1 MRGKQHKWR
10 AQQRSQVADRRG
22 NNVGADIT
30 SVLRDQRLTGPL
42 SLHLL
47 HHGIH
52 FMNLVLLRFYTYL
65 CLFDSSFFFFF
76 LIMQLWMCWPF
87 FHFSLWYSFLCFYL
101 ALALVIFDTSD
112 GHAVD
117 LVLFLGLI
125 CRGLSTTYSIKYY
138 IGYKVCFLTWFISE
152 DSISYPCIYIM

>member
-10 AQQRSQVADRRG
+10 AQQRSQVADRGG

-30 SVLRDQRLTGPL
+30 SVSRDQRLTGPL
-42 SLHLL
+42 LLHLL

-52 FMNLVLLRFYTYL
+52 LMTLVLLRFLYL
-65 CLFDSSFFFFF
+65 SLFIWQHFKKK
-76 LIMQLWMCWPF
+76 IMQLWMCWPF

-112 GHAVD
+112 GHALD
-117 LVLFLGLI
+117 LVLFLGLT
-125 CRGLSTTYSIKYY
+125 CRGFSTPYTIKYC
-138 IGYKVCFLTWFISE
+138 IGYKVCLLTWFISE
-152 DSISYPCIYIM
+152 VSISYPCIYIM